1 MLPLHYICQSKRPSE
16 EAVRV
21 LLELHSYAVNIK
33 DSSTAGKLP
42 IQYACT
48 NEVFDKGIVQAL
60 LTQEPKHIEAG
71 FRAAQRVGNAHAQY
85 ILRQMARAMFTGGLI
100 AYSLD

>member
-21 LLELHSYAVNIK
+21 LLKLNPHGVNIK
-33 DSSTAGKLP
+33 DSSTAGQLP

-48 NEVFDKGIVQAL
+48 NEVFDEGVVRAL
-60 LTQEPKHIEAG
+60 LDEQPNHIEAG
-71 FRAAQRVGNAHAQY
+71 IEAAQRIGNAHAHY
-85 ILRQMARAMFTGGLI
+85 ILKRWAMQLTRSALLE
-100 AYSLD
+100 A